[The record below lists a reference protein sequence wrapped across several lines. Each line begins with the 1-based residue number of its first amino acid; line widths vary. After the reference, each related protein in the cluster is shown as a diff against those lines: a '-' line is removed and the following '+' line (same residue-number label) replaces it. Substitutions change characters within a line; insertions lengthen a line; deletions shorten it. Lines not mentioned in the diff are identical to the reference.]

1 MKAIAKKICTGAA
14 CGTYVTEIRTND
26 GELLG
31 FIRVVNIDWT
41 PILGMSTYFAAHQC
55 NDKTGY
61 GVQLFG
67 TLAEAYKFL
76 GVSLQELDETNNYGN
91 HPFDER

>member
-14 CGTYVTEIRTND
+14 CGTYVTEVRTND

-41 PILGMSTYFAAHQC
+41 AILGMGTYFCVHQC
-55 NDKTGY
+55 NDKIGY
-61 GVQLFG
+61 DVKMCRC
-67 TLAEAYKFL
+67 LAEAYKFL
-76 GVSLQELDETNNYGN
+76 GVSLQELDETNDYGT
-91 HPFDER
+91 HPFDEK